1 MTRRFTL
8 AILLVAAVGLPASA
22 WAEATLSDDD
32 AWMIQDSAQ
41 NSLEFAK
48 TNQTTVW
55 QNPDTGASGAITPT
69 DTYQNGQGEYCR
81 EYQQTVTIGGQQ
93 QQAYGTACRM
103 PDGAWEV
110 VNSEPL
116 EPPQPAPVVVYRDS
130 AVYQPAP
137 RPAYGYPSIWP
148 FAFNFAW
155 FDNNWGLSVGTGGY
169 PYGYYSGG
177 YYYGGRRHNHSGYR
191 NGHYRG
197 RHYRNAGHNRGGHY
211 RGRHNRGGHYRGGHY
226 RGGRAAHRGGTHRG
240 GKRYAHRRR

>member
-22 WAEATLSDDD
+22 WAEPTLSDDD

-69 DTYQNGQGEYCR
+69 DTYQNDQGEYCR

-137 RPAYGYPSIWP
+137 RPAYGYPSVWP

-169 PYGYYSGG
+169 PYYGYYSGG

-197 RHYRNAGHNRGGHY
+197 RHYRNSGHNRGGHY
-211 RGRHNRGGHYRGGHY
+211 RDRHNRGGHYRGGHY
-226 RGGRAAHRGGTHRG
+226 RGGRAAHRGGTRGG
-240 GKRYAHRRR
+240 GKRHARRR